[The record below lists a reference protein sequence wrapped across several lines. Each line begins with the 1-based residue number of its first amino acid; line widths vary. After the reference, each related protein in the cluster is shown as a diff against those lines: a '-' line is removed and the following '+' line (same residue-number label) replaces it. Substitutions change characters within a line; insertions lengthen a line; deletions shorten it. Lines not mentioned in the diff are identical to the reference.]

1 MKVAMEVDD
10 GHGVTEVW
18 QILPVIT
25 MLPLATGCCSPFVLC
40 CPKQPCFGK
49 PVRSFPTFQTVYPD
63 LIVCWAELSERDK
76 AATPVGEPETY
87 KHRKKAA

>member
-1 MKVAMEVDD
+1 MKVAMEVDA

-18 QILPVIT
+18 QIFPLIAMVA
-25 MLPLATGCCSPFVLC
+25 LATCCCSASVLC
-40 CPKQPCFGK
+40 CPKQPCLGK
-49 PVRSFPTFQTVYPD
+49 RVHSFPTFQTVYPD
-63 LIVCWAELSERDK
+63 LFVCRAKLSERDK